1 MKKFTEYIVV
11 VAVGLLFTYLF
22 AGDVVKN
29 INHRYFAQSGDGA
42 KDYYA
47 TFYHIKHDKSYIHSN
62 SMNYPFGESIF
73 FAGSQPIVSNTI
85 KFISQNI
92 YDVSPYTVA
101 IYNLLILISI
111 AFTVLV
117 IYLIFKHLNLPI
129 WYSLL
134 VAIGITFLSPQIDR
148 IGGHFAL
155 SYTIVL
161 PLFILLLLKFHRQ
174 KSIGLSVLILFAGMW
189 ASITHGYFFTFYMV
203 MFLAYWI
210 WQKPWRKEFEWRKQ
224 WLHVVLQIAIPLIV
238 VPTLILY
245 IEPVEDRTTWPWGF
259 LFYRA
264 FPESVFLSPGRPYWG
279 WLNSLVKIRNLQWE
293 GIAYVGLVSTIIF
306 LIGLFSFIKNAV
318 NRRWG
323 KTLTITSQP
332 LMDRLFWLSFL
343 LLLFS
348 FGIPFIFKL
357 EFLLEYL
364 GPIRQFRGIGRFAW
378 LFYYTM
384 NIVAFYL
391 IWQKVKGYKPIY
403 RILLVIPIAILLYD
417 ACFHSKSQKHFINNS
432 LPELD
437 YAFHS
442 NSKPNINIDEFQ
454 AIMPIPFFSVG
465 SENYWHE
472 SACFGSM
479 VKMYALSQLTGL
491 PLNATYTSRSSVWRC
506 VENLNLI
513 MEPLQEYPVLKY
525 YNHGKDILLFVDPHC
540 DQINQN
546 ERRIITISTPIDT
559 LWGYELRRL
568 KVADLA
574 KLPEVYRNEYLNAT
588 PAMADTISGNYYF
601 QEFESTPTPIAFKG
615 NGALKI
621 NRRGYTNLYWGRLP
635 NNSSS
640 EITVSF
646 WVNRMKADIVPRNRI
661 EIVTGKEEG
670 KWETWN
676 GFGFMEKTKAFWNDW
691 ALVEYNLKLNNP
703 SDFICISVAPLLAKS
718 GDVYIDNVLIK
729 PSNFNVKFVMGDF
742 VLLNNR
748 LFNNIS
754 IGSD

>member
-1 MKKFTEYIVV
+1 MKKIVEYIAVIV
-11 VAVGLLFTYLF
+11 VGLILTYLF

-73 FAGSQPIVSNTI
+73 FAGSQPIVSNSI

-92 YDVSPYTVA
+92 YDISPYTVA
-101 IYNLLILISI
+101 IHNLLILLSI
-111 AFTVLV
+111 ALTVFV
-117 IYLIFKHLNLPI
+117 FYLIFRHLNLPI

-134 VAIGITFLSPQIDR
+134 VAIGLTFLSPQIDR

-161 PLFILLLLKFHRQ
+161 PLFVLLMLKFDRKPSVGKSVFILLV
-174 KSIGLSVLILFAGMW
+174 GLW
-189 ASITHGYFFTFYMV
+189 ASITHGYFFTFYMT

-210 WQKPWRKEFEWRKQ
+210 WQNPWRKEFEWKKQ
-224 WLHVVLQIAIPLIV
+224 WLHIVLQLAIPLIV
-238 VPTLILY
+238 VPTLLLLLDS
-245 IEPVEDRTTWPWGF
+245 VEDRTTWPWGF

-264 FPESVFLSPGRPYWG
+264 YPESVFLSPGRPYWS

-293 GIAYVGLVSTIIF
+293 GIAYVGLVSTVVFIIIF
-306 LIGLFSFIKNAV
+306 YNFIKNAI
-318 NRRWG
+318 NRQGR
-323 KTLTITSQP
+323 KALAITNYP
-332 LMDRLFWLSFL
+332 FMNRLFWLSFL

-384 NIVAFYL
+384 NIVAFYR
-391 IWQKVKGYKPIY
+391 IWQKVEGHKPIY
-403 RILLVIPIAILLYD
+403 KFLLLIPVTILLYD
-417 ACFHSKSQKHFINNS
+417 AWFNSKSQKHYINNS

-437 YAFHS
+437 YSFHS

-454 AIMPIPFFSVG
+454 TIMPIPFFSVG

-525 YNHGKDILLFVDPHC
+525 YDHSKDILLFVDPKC

-546 ERRIITISTPIDT
+546 ERRIVSISTPIDT

-568 KVADLA
+568 KVIDMA
-574 KLPEVYRNEYLNAT
+574 KLPELYRNEHLNT
-588 PAMADTISGNYYF
+588 ILEKADTFTGSYYF
-601 QEFESTPTPIAFKG
+601 QEFESIPTPIAFTG
-615 NGALKI
+615 YGALKL
-621 NRRGYTNLYWGRLP
+621 NRKGYTNLYWGRLP
-635 NNSSS
+635 NNNSS

-646 WVNRMKADIVPRNRI
+646 WVNRMKEDIVPRNRI

-676 GFGFMEKTKAFWNDW
+676 GFGFMEKTKAFWNNW

-718 GDVYIDNVLIK
+718 GDVYIDNFLIK
-729 PSNFNVKFVMGDF
+729 GEKDNVILKKNDVIL
-742 VLLNNR
+742 VNNR
-748 LFNNIS
+748 LFQW
-754 IGSD
+754 

>member
-1 MKKFTEYIVV
+1 MKKLVEYIVV
-11 VAVGLLFTYLF
+11 TAVGLIVTFLF
-22 AGDVVKN
+22 AGDVLKN
-29 INHRYFAQSGDGA
+29 INHRYFAQGGDGA

-73 FAGSQPIVSNTI
+73 FAGSQPIVSNSI
-85 KFISQNI
+85 RFISQNI
-92 YDVSPYTVA
+92 YDISPYTVA
-101 IYNLLILISI
+101 IHNLLILLSI
-111 AFTVLV
+111 ALTILV
-117 IYLIFKHLNLPI
+117 VYLIFRHLNLPI

-134 VAIGITFLSPQIDR
+134 VAAGLTFLSPQIDR

-161 PLFILLLLKFHRQ
+161 PLFVLLMLKFDRKPSLGKSILILLA
-174 KSIGLSVLILFAGMW
+174 GLW

-203 MFLAYWI
+203 MFFAYWL
-210 WQKPWRKEFEWRKQ
+210 WQKPWCKEFEWKKQ
-224 WLHVVLQIAIPLIV
+224 WLHMVLQLAIPLV
-238 VPTLILY
+238 LVPTLILLLDS
-245 IEPVEDRTTWPWGF
+245 VEDRTTWPWGF

-264 FPESVFLSPGRPYWG
+264 YPESVFLSPGRPYWS
-279 WLNSLVKIRNLQWE
+279 WLNNLVKIRNLQWE
-293 GIAYVGLVSTIIF
+293 GIAYVGLVSTVVFIVIF
-306 LIGLFSFIKNAV
+306 YRTLKNAIKRQW
-318 NRRWG
+318 NNACN
-323 KTLTITSQP
+323 ITNQP
-332 LMDRLFWLSFL
+332 LINYLFWLSFL

-348 FGIPFIFKL
+348 FGIPFIFNM

-378 LFYYTM
+378 FFFYMM

-391 IWQKVKGYKPIY
+391 IWEKLKAKKMIY
-403 RILLVIPIAILLYD
+403 RILLIIPLIILSYD
-417 ACFHSKSQKHFINNS
+417 AWFNSKSQKFHINNS

-437 YAFHS
+437 YAFHTS
-442 NSKPNINIDEFQ
+442 RKPNINVDGFQ

-513 MEPLQEYPVLKY
+513 MEPLQQFPVLKY
-525 YNHGKDILLFVDPHC
+525 YDRSKDILLFVDPKC
-540 DQINQN
+540 DQISDN
-546 ERRIITISTPIDT
+546 ERRIISISTPIDT
-559 LWGYELRRL
+559 LWGQEVRRL
-568 KVADLA
+568 KIDDLT
-574 KLPEVYRNEYLNAT
+574 KLPELFRNEYLKKIAEI
-588 PAMADTISGNYYF
+588 PDTLRNYYYF
-601 QEFESTPTPIAFKG
+601 QEFENTPTPIAFMG
-615 NGALKI
+615 TGSLRLN
-621 NRRGYTNLYWGRLP
+621 NRNYTNLYWGRIAN
-635 NNSSS
+635 NNST
-640 EITVSF
+640 EITLSF
-646 WVNRMKADIVPRNRI
+646 WVSNMKRDIVPRNRI

-676 GFGFMEKTKAFWNDW
+676 GFGFMEKTIAFWDDW

-718 GDVYIDNVLIK
+718 GDVYIDNFLIK
-729 PSNFNVKFVMGDF
+729 GETDTAILKKNDVTIV
-742 VLLNNR
+742 NNR
-748 LFNNIS
+748 LFK
-754 IGSD
+754 

>member
-1 MKKFTEYIVV
+1 MKKNIEYIAVTV
-11 VAVGLLFTYLF
+11 VGLIVTFFF
-22 AGDVVKN
+22 AGDVLKN
-29 INHRYFAQSGDGA
+29 INHRYLAQSGDGA

-73 FAGSQPIVSNTI
+73 FAGSQPIVSNAI

-92 YDVSPYTVA
+92 YDISPYTVA
-101 IYNLLILISI
+101 IHNLLILLSI
-111 AFTVLV
+111 ALTVLV
-117 IYLIFKHLNLPI
+117 IYLIFRHLNLPI

-134 VAIGITFLSPQIDR
+134 VAVGLTFLSPQIDR

-161 PLFILLLLKFHRQ
+161 PLFVLLMLKFDRKPSVGKSIFILLV
-174 KSIGLSVLILFAGMW
+174 GLW
-189 ASITHGYFFTFYMV
+189 ASLTHGYFFTFYMT
-203 MFLAYWI
+203 MFWVYWL
-210 WQKPWRKEFEWRKQ
+210 WQKPWGKGFEWRKQ
-224 WLHVVLQIAIPLIV
+224 WLHMVLQLAIPLVV
-238 VPTLILY
+238 VPTLLLFLDS
-245 IEPVEDRTTWPWGF
+245 VEDRTTWPWGF

-264 FPESVFLSPGRPYWG
+264 YPESVFLSPGRTYWN
-279 WLNSLVKIRNLQWE
+279 WLNNLIKIRNLQWE
-293 GIAYVGLVSTIIF
+293 GIAYVGLVSTVVFIVIF
-306 LIGLFSFIKNAV
+306 YRSLKNA
-318 NRRWG
+318 
-323 KTLTITSQP
+323 ITRQWRNASNITNEP
-332 LMDRLFWLSFL
+332 LLNRLFWLSFL

-348 FGIPFIFKL
+348 FGIPFIFKM

-378 LFYYTM
+378 FFFYMM

-391 IWQKVKGYKPIY
+391 LWEKLKFKKSIYK
-403 RILLVIPIAILLYD
+403 ILLIVPLVILLYD
-417 ACFHSKSQKHFINNS
+417 AWFNSKSQKFYINNS
-432 LPELD
+432 QPELD
-437 YAFHS
+437 YAFHA

-513 MEPLQEYPVLKY
+513 MEPLQQFPVLEY
-525 YNHGKDILLFVDPHC
+525 YDRNKDILLFVDPKC

-574 KLPEVYRNEYLNAT
+574 KLPEVYRNEYINAT
-588 PAMADTISGNYYF
+588 PGMADTITGNYYF
-601 QEFESTPTPIAFKG
+601 QEFESTPTPIAFTG

-646 WVNRMKADIVPRNRI
+646 WVNRMKVDIVPRNRI

-676 GFGFMEKTKAFWNDW
+676 GFGFMEQTKAFWNDW
-691 ALVEYNLKLNNP
+691 ALVEYTLKLNNP
-703 SDFICISVAPLLAKS
+703 SDFICISVAPLLPKS
-718 GDVYIDNVLIK
+718 GDVYIDNFLIK
-729 PSNFNVKFVMGDF
+729 GEKEKVILKENDMVIV
-742 VLLNNR
+742 NNR
-748 LFNNIS
+748 LFKW
-754 IGSD
+754 

>member
-1 MKKFTEYIVV
+1 MKKLVEYIVV
-11 VAVGLLFTYLF
+11 TAVGLIFTYLF

-29 INHRYFAQSGDGA
+29 INHRYFSQSGDGA

-73 FAGSQPIVSNTI
+73 FAGSQPIVSNAI
-85 KFISQNI
+85 KFISQTI
-92 YDVSPYTVA
+92 YDISPYTVA
-101 IYNLLILISI
+101 IHNLLILISI
-111 AFTVLV
+111 ALTVLV
-117 IYLIFKHLNLPI
+117 IYLIFRHLNLPV

-134 VAIGITFLSPQIDR
+134 VATGITFLSPQIDR

-161 PLFILLLLKFHRQ
+161 PLFVLLMLRFNRKPTVGKSIFILLV
-174 KSIGLSVLILFAGMW
+174 GLW

-203 MFLAYWI
+203 MFLAFWL
-210 WQKPWRKEFEWRKQ
+210 WQKPWRKGFEWKKQ
-224 WLHVVLQIAIPLIV
+224 WLHMVLQLAIPLIV
-238 VPTLILY
+238 VPTLLLY
-245 IEPVEDRTTWPWGF
+245 LDSVEDRTTWPWGF

-264 FPESVFLSPGRPYWG
+264 YPESVFLSSGRPYWS
-279 WLNSLVKIRNLQWE
+279 WLNNLIKIRNLQWE
-293 GIAYVGLVSTIIF
+293 GIAYVGLISTLVFIIIF
-306 LIGLFSFIKNAV
+306 YNSIKN
-318 NRRWG
+318 
-323 KTLTITSQP
+323 TIKRQWSKAFGITNQP
-332 LMDRLFWLSFL
+332 LVNLLFWLSFL

-348 FGIPFIFKL
+348 FGMPFIFKM

-378 LFYYTM
+378 LFFYMM
-384 NIVAFYL
+384 NIVTFYL
-391 IWQKVKGYKPIY
+391 IWEKLKAKKLIY
-403 RILLVIPIAILLYD
+403 RILLIIPLITLSHD
-417 ACFHSKSQKHFINNS
+417 AWFNSKSQKFYINNN

-437 YAFHS
+437 YAFHA
-442 NSKPNINIDEFQ
+442 NSKPPINIDEFQ

-540 DQINQN
+540 DQINLN
-546 ERRIITISTPIDT
+546 ERRIVNISTPIDT

-574 KLPEVYRNEYLNAT
+574 KLPEVYRSEYLNAT
-588 PAMADTISGNYYF
+588 LEMPDTITGNYYF
-601 QEFESTPTPIAFKG
+601 QKFENSPTPIAFMG
-615 NGALKI
+615 TGALKLN
-621 NRRGYTNLYWGRLP
+621 NRNYTNLYWGRLAN
-635 NNSSS
+635 NNST
-640 EITVSF
+640 EVTLSF
-646 WVNRMKADIVPRNRI
+646 WVSNMKRDVVPRNRI
-661 EIVTGKEEG
+661 EIVTGKEKG

-676 GFGFMEKTKAFWNDW
+676 GFGFMEKTIAFWNDW
-691 ALVEYNLKLNNP
+691 ALVEYNLKLSSP
-703 SDFICISVAPLLAKS
+703 ADFICVLVAPLLPKS
-718 GDVYIDNVLIK
+718 GEVYIDNVLIRPTNHK
-729 PSNFNVKFVMGDF
+729 VNYFETNF
-742 VLLNNR
+742 LLVNNR
-748 LFNNIS
+748 VFPNCN
-754 IGSD
+754 

>member
-1 MKKFTEYIVV
+1 MKKFIEYIGVT
-11 VAVGLLFTYLF
+11 AVGLIFTYLF

-29 INHRYFAQSGDGA
+29 INHRYFSQSGDGA

-73 FAGSQPIVSNTI
+73 FAGSQPIVSNAI
-85 KFISQNI
+85 KFISQTI
-92 YDVSPYTVA
+92 YDISPYTVA
-101 IYNLLILISI
+101 IHNLLILLSI
-111 AFTVLV
+111 ALTVLV
-117 IYLIFKHLNLPI
+117 IYLIFRHLNLPI

-134 VAIGITFLSPQIDR
+134 VAAGITFLSPQIDR

-161 PLFILLLLKFHRQ
+161 PLFVLLMLKFDRKPSLGKSVFILLV
-174 KSIGLSVLILFAGMW
+174 GLW
-189 ASITHGYFFTFYMV
+189 ASITHGYFFTFYMT
-203 MFLAYWI
+203 MFMVYWLS
-210 WQKPWRKEFEWRKQ
+210 QKPWSKQFEWRKQ
-224 WLHVVLQIAIPLIV
+224 WLHMVLQLAIPLV
-238 VPTLILY
+238 VSPALILLLDS
-245 IEPVEDRTTWPWGF
+245 VEDRTTWPWGF

-264 FPESVFLSPGRPYWG
+264 YPESVFLSPGRPYWS

-293 GIAYVGLVSTIIF
+293 GIAYVGLISTVVFIIIF
-306 LIGLFSFIKNAV
+306 YNSVKNAIKRQWIKAFAV
-318 NRRWG
+318 TN
-323 KTLTITSQP
+323 QP
-332 LMDRLFWLSFL
+332 LVNLLFWLSFL

-348 FGIPFIFKL
+348 FGIPFIFKM

-378 LFYYTM
+378 LFFYTI

-391 IWQKVKGYKPIY
+391 LWEKLKGKKSANK
-403 RILLVIPIAILLYD
+403 ILLIVPLVILSYD
-417 ACFHSKSQKHFINNS
+417 AWFHSKSQKFYINNN

-437 YAFHS
+437 YAFHA
-442 NSKPNINIDEFQ
+442 NSKPPINIDEFQ

-513 MEPLQEYPVLKY
+513 MEPLQQFPVLNY
-525 YNHGKDILLFVDPHC
+525 YDKAKDILLFVDPKCH
-540 DQINQN
+540 QISDN
-546 ERRIITISTPIDT
+546 ERRIVSISTPIDT
-559 LWGYELRRL
+559 LWGQELRRL
-568 KVADLA
+568 KVDDLA
-574 KLPEVYRNEYLNAT
+574 KLPTLFRNEYLKKINET
-588 PAMADTISGNYYF
+588 PNTLKTDYYF
-601 QEFESTPTPIAFKG
+601 QDFENSPASMAFLG
-615 NGALKI
+615 TGALKL
-621 NRRGYTNLYWGRLP
+621 NKCNYTNLYWGRIA

-640 EITVSF
+640 EITLSF
-646 WVNRMKADIVPRNRI
+646 WVYPMKRDIVPRNRI

-676 GFGFMEKTKAFWNDW
+676 GFGFMEKIKAFWNDW
-691 ALVEYNLKLNNP
+691 ALVEYTLKLNNP
-703 SDFICISVAPLLAKS
+703 SDFICISVAPLLPKS
-718 GDVYIDNVLIK
+718 GDVYIDNFLIK
-729 PSNFNVKFVMGDF
+729 GESENVILKKYDR
-742 VLLNNR
+742 LILNNR
-748 LFNNIS
+748 IFKW
-754 IGSD
+754 

>member
-1 MKKFTEYIVV
+1 MKKFIEYIAV
-11 VAVGLLFTYLF
+11 VAVGLLITYLF

-73 FAGSQPIVSNTI
+73 FVGSQPIVSNTI

-92 YDVSPYTVA
+92 YNVSPYTVA
-101 IYNLLILISI
+101 IHNLLILISI
-111 AFTVLV
+111 ALTVLV
-117 IYLIFKHLNLPI
+117 IYLILKHLNLPI

-161 PLFILLLLKFHRQ
+161 PLFILLLLKFDRQ
-174 KSIGLSVLILFAGMW
+174 KSVGLSVLILFAGMW
-189 ASITHGYFFTFYMV
+189 ASITHGYFFTYYMV

-224 WLHVVLQIAIPLIV
+224 WLHLVLQIAIPLIV

-245 IEPVEDRTTWPWGF
+245 IDPVEDRTTWPWGF

-264 FPESVFLSPGRPYWG
+264 YPESVFLSPGRPYWS

-293 GIAYVGLVSTIIF
+293 GIAYVGLVSTITF

-318 NRRWG
+318 YRRLG
-323 KTLTITSQP
+323 KTLAITSQP
-332 LMDRLFWLSFL
+332 LIDQLFWLSFL

-348 FGIPFIFKL
+348 FGIPFIFKM

-391 IWQKVKGYKPIY
+391 IWQKAKRYKPIY
-403 RILLVIPIAILLYD
+403 RILPVIPIVILLYD
-417 ACFHSKSQKHFINNS
+417 AWFHSKSQKHFINNS

-437 YAFHS
+437 HAFYSH
-442 NSKPNINIDEFQ
+442 SKPNINTEEFQ

-472 SACFGSM
+472 SACFRSM
-479 VKMYALSQLTGL
+479 VKMYALSQFTGL

-513 MEPLQEYPVLKY
+513 MEPLQQPLVLKY
-525 YNHGKDILLFVDPHC
+525 YDTRKDILLFVDPKC
-540 DQINQN
+540 DLINDN
-546 ERRIITISTPIDT
+546 ERRIVSISTPIDT

-568 KVADLA
+568 KVDDLA
-574 KLPEVYRNEYLNAT
+574 KLPELFRNEYIKTLE
-588 PAMADTISGNYYF
+588 ADNTVAETYFF
-601 QEFESTPTPIAFKG
+601 QEYENAPTPKAFMG
-615 NGALKI
+615 TGALKL
-621 NRRGYTNLYWGRLP
+621 NKHGYTSLYRGRLP

-661 EIVTGKEEG
+661 EIVTGNEEG
-670 KWETWN
+670 KWQTWN
-676 GFGFMEKTKAFWNDW
+676 GFGFMEHTKAFMGEW
-691 ALVEYNLKLNNP
+691 ALVEYSLKLNNP
-703 SDFICISVAPLLAKS
+703 SDFICISVAPLIPKS
-718 GDVYIDNVLIK
+718 GDVYIDNLLIR
-729 PSNFNVKFVMGDF
+729 PRNRNVKLTANNLL
-742 VLLNNR
+742 LLNNR
-748 LFNNIS
+748 VFP
-754 IGSD
+754 DYKPR